1 MEQLQELLLRSQ
13 LGMLR
18 LRPGAWVAAAG
29 ISALLQLQP
38 LGTESLCSPL
48 TCWHSRPPAEAPH
61 FVLQAS
67 IPCWRS
73 SPCLPA
79 TSTRG

>member
-1 MEQLQELLLRSQ
+1 MEQLQELLLRSK

-18 LRPGAWVAAAG
+18 LRSCAWVAVASIG
-29 ISALLQLQP
+29 ALLLLQP
-38 LGTESLCSPL
+38 LLTESLCSPL
-48 TCWHSRPPAEAPH
+48 TCWRSRPPAEAPH